1 MRTTAVGTAMAST
14 LTTEPLLLH
23 EMLAILKR
31 EQKITKK
38 LILTLTLLLNKAKAG
53 DSYIVHLTVKPTLY
67 NHRKWQLNGK
77 SDWCCIVNV
86 VVQ

>member
-1 MRTTAVGTAMAST
+1 
-14 LTTEPLLLH
+14 LLLH

-38 LILTLTLLLNKAKAG
+38 LILTLTLLLNKAKAR